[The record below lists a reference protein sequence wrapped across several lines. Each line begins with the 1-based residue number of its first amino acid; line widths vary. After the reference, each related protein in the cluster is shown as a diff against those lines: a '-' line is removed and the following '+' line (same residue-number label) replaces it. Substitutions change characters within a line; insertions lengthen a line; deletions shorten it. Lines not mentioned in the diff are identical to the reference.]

1 MAFRQKSRLAVVD
14 DHREYGEWFC
24 SIVKQCFTGGSVD
37 LYVDGVT
44 LLESRNTYDIIFL
57 DIELGKEDGVALSK
71 RILNQTEYI
80 VYITGQNQRIMD
92 AFGYRVIGFLTK
104 NMTET
109 EIRNRLCD
117 LEKEYISSV
126 ICFECDQGTAQIR
139 VSSIMYVMIENR
151 EMYCCLKNG
160 KRLHVRNGK
169 IGQWQKELDSDQFHL
184 LDRGTLVNLESVV
197 GIHGVEI
204 MMCDGA
210 VLYASRRQKAQVGR
224 AWLAWLY
231 RRETV

>member
-1 MAFRQKSRLAVVD
+1 MALKKKSRLAVVD
-14 DHREYGEWFC
+14 DHREYGEWFG
-24 SIVKQCFTGGSVD
+24 SIVKQCFTDSAVD
-37 LYVDGVT
+37 LYPDGNA
-44 LLESRNTYDIIFL
+44 LQENGNTYDIVFL
-57 DIELGKEDGVALSK
+57 DIELGKEDGIVLSK
-71 RILNQTEYI
+71 RILDQTEYI

-104 NMTET
+104 DMTEEKLKIRLT
-109 EIRNRLCD
+109 E
-117 LEKEYISSV
+117 LEKEYISAS

-139 VSSIMYVMIENR
+139 VSSIMYVMIESR
-151 EMYCCLKNG
+151 EMYCYLKNG

>member
-14 DHREYGEWFC
+14 DHREYGEWFG

-37 LYVDGVT
+37 LYVDGNT
-44 LLESRNTYDIIFL
+44 FQESGNTYDIVFL
-57 DIELGKEDGVALSK
+57 DIELGNEDGIALSK
-71 RILNQTEYI
+71 QILNQTEYI

-104 NMTET
+104 NMTEP
-109 EIRNRLCD
+109 EIRHRLGD
-117 LEKEYISSV
+117 LEEEYIRTS
-126 ICFECDQGTAQIR
+126 ICFESDQGTAQIR
-139 VSSIMYVMIENR
+139 VSSILYVMIENR

-169 IGQWQKELDSDQFHL
+169 IGQWQKQLDPDQFHL
-184 LDRGTLVNLESVV
+184 LDRGTLVNLESVI
-197 GIHGVEI
+197 GIHGVEVRL
-204 MMCDGA
+204 CDGT
-210 VLYASRRQKAQVGR
+210 VLYASRRQKGRVGR